1 MTRLASSGTSSV
13 VDLSARIFDR
23 LGIDSVQEAMTP
35 RDHPLRSGSGSPAN
49 DYCDRR
55 SIQFVVRTDYNGGPM
70 PHRPHSSLLEETV
83 AIVGV
88 GLIGG
93 SLAAALRQRKAT
105 CRVIGVGR
113 DSSRLALAKK
123 AGLIDDG
130 FTDIASVV
138 RLANMIVFCTP
149 VERIAEGVREALSG
163 SPTDPSLL
171 ITDAGSVKGPICK
184 ALADVPNF
192 IGAHPIAGSHRHGF
206 EAADGQLFE
215 GKVCVITPNSST
227 AQDQV
232 HRLERFW
239 QSIGMNTVTM
249 APDEHDRTLAM
260 TSHLPHVVAAALA
273 GTLTPDKRFFTGTGF
288 RDTTRIAA
296 GDPALWSG
304 VLLQNSEY
312 VVAGIDAVQNR
323 LESIRLALTLG
334 NTAILQQLLEEGRA
348 KREALNP

>member
-35 RDHPLRSGSGSPAN
+35 RDHPLRSGSGFPAN

-149 VERIAEGVREALSG
+149 VERIAGGVREALSG
-163 SPTDPSLL
+163 SPTDPFLL

-206 EAADGQLFE
+206 EAADGQLF
-215 GKVCVITPNSST
+215 
-227 AQDQV
+227 
-232 HRLERFW
+232 
-239 QSIGMNTVTM
+239 
-249 APDEHDRTLAM
+249 
-260 TSHLPHVVAAALA
+260 
-273 GTLTPDKRFFTGTGF
+273 
-288 RDTTRIAA
+288 
-296 GDPALWSG
+296 
-304 VLLQNSEY
+304 
-312 VVAGIDAVQNR
+312 
-323 LESIRLALTLG
+323 
-334 NTAILQQLLEEGRA
+334 
-348 KREALNP
+348 